1 MSRGRAALLLLVA
14 AALLL
19 LPSLVIGT
27 LVSHNAQNNLSW
39 AKQFADQF
47 RAGILYPRWLPESFG
62 GLGVPGFY
70 FYPPLAFVVDG
81 LLSAATFNLLSVSY
95 RLALSALVLLWASG
109 LAMRAWL
116 GAEAASPR
124 VALVG
129 AVAYMAAP
137 YHLLDHYWRGA
148 TAEFAA
154 YVVLPLLMLAVR
166 HVAERRRFGLIF
178 LAVAYAALPMTHL
191 PTALLISL
199 TALPMYVLYR
209 ARQLGAAQP
218 ALAFLARCTV
228 AGVLGLGL
236 AAIYLVPALTLQDWL
251 PADTLWSGY
260 FDVENWFL
268 LAPQRWPRPTDMM
281 WAISSF
287 AAAYGFAAIGV
298 VALVARGVV
307 PGQWRSEAA
316 FWALVTLVCLL
327 LFAGVV
333 PWFWQL
339 PFVAKVQFPWR
350 LMTVVEFAA
359 ISALCLMPWPVP
371 RRTVAYILIAAVVAL
386 LPGLGEMGLR
396 LFRYPTKAVAQKE
409 EPIDLRQFLPAG
421 FPLKMDVG
429 SGERGLGT
437 VEDVPIVACTPH
449 PRVCRA
455 SEEPFGGLR
464 IEIDADVPTDVV
476 VRRFYFPF
484 WRVEPARPVS
494 ASEPLRLVSFVTPPG
509 REVYRL
515 RRVAVAA
522 ERTGWLISGAS
533 LVFLL
538 GVAAFGRRL
547 S

>member
-1 MSRGRAALLLLVA
+1 VSRGRAALVLLVA

-19 LPSLVIGT
+19 LPSLAVGT
-27 LVSHNAQNNLSW
+27 LVSHNAHNNLSW

-47 RAGILYPRWLPESFG
+47 RAGILYPRWLPESFD
-62 GLGVPGFY
+62 GLGVPGLY
-70 FYPPLAFVVDG
+70 FYPPIAFWADA

-95 RLALSALVLLWASG
+95 RLALSALLLLWASG

-116 GAEAASPR
+116 GAEAVSPR

-148 TAEFAA
+148 YAEFAA

-166 HVAERRRFGLIF
+166 HVAERRRFSLIF

-209 ARQLGAAQP
+209 AWQLGAAQP
-218 ALAFLARCTV
+218 ALGFLGRCAV

-251 PADTLWSGY
+251 LADTLWSGY

-268 LAPQRWPRPTDMM
+268 LAPHRWPRPTDMM

-287 AAAYGFAAIGV
+287 AAAYAFAAIGV
-298 VALVARGVV
+298 VALVARRLV
-307 PGQWRSEAA
+307 PGQWRSETA
-316 FWALVTLVCLL
+316 FWSLIALACLL
-327 LFAGVV
+327 LVAGAV

-339 PFVAKVQFPWR
+339 PFVSKVQFPWR
-350 LMTVVEFAA
+350 MMIVVEFAA
-359 ISALCLMPWPVP
+359 ISALCTVPWPVP
-371 RRTVAYILIAAVVAL
+371 RRTVAYIFIAAVIVL
-386 LPGLGEMGLR
+386 LPGLGEMGERLLR
-396 LFRYPTKAVAQKE
+396 RTTKAVAQKE
-409 EPIDLRQFLPAG
+409 EPVDLRQFLPAG
-421 FPLKMDVG
+421 FPLKLDVG
-429 SGERGLGT
+429 SGDRSLGP
-437 VEDVPIVACTPH
+437 VEDAPIIACTPQ
-449 PRVCRA
+449 PRTCHA

-464 IEIDADVPTDVV
+464 VDIDAEMPTDVV
-476 VRRFYFPF
+476 LRRFYFPF
-484 WRVEPARPVS
+484 WQLEPARPIS
-494 ASEPLRLVSFVTPPG
+494 ASDPLRLVSFTASPG
-509 REVYRL
+509 RAVYRL
-515 RRVAVAA
+515 KRAVVPA
-522 ERTGWLISGAS
+522 EKAGWLISGAS
-533 LVFLL
+533 LILLL
-538 GVAAFGRRL
+538 GATALGRRL